1 MSITVFSSLV
11 TSIVALSAIVSPIIT
26 TIINN
31 KHILKLRALDDKRIK
46 YEESTKY
53 KQSIIENYIKYAGR
67 CISHADQEPIRDYGE
82 YYFLALTYAPNDI
95 REQMKEIHSL
105 MLTYKW
111 DKASA
116 ALESL
121 IPNLELLI
129 YTL

>member
-11 TSIVALSAIVSPIIT
+11 TAIVALSAILSPIIT

-31 KHILKLRALDDKRIK
+31 KHNLKIRALDAKRLK
-46 YEESTKY
+46 YEETTKY
-53 KQSIIENYIKYAGR
+53 KQSIIENYIKHTGR
-67 CISHADQEPIRDYGE
+67 CISHADKDLMRDYGE

-95 REQMKEIHSL
+95 REQMKEIHSH
-105 MLTYKW
+105 MRAYKW

-121 IPNLELLI
+121 IPSLELLI
-129 YTL
+129 HTM

>member
-11 TSIVALSAIVSPIIT
+11 TAIVALSAIITPIIT

-31 KHILKLRALDDKRIK
+31 KHFLKVRSLDDKQAK
-46 YEESTKY
+46 YKETTKY

-67 CISHADQEPIRDYGE
+67 CISHANVATMHDYGE
-82 YYFLALTYAPNDI
+82 YYFLALTYSPNDI
-95 REQMKEIHSL
+95 REQMKQIHSY
-105 MLTYKW
+105 MLAYKW

-121 IPNLELLI
+121 IPSLELLI
-129 YTL
+129 HTL